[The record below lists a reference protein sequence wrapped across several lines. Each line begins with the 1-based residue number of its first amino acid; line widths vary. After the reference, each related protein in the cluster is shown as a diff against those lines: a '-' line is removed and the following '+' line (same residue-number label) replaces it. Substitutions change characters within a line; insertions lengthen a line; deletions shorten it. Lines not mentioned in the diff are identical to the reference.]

1 LERRHPPRDR
11 GLQDGLAAESASAQ
25 RQRLAGDHVGHDLA
39 REFRGLPSDRMVLE
53 ITEHAHVENY
63 GALLKAPVPL
73 RATGV
78 KIAIDDAGSG

>member
-1 LERRHPPRDR
+1 
-11 GLQDGLAAESASAQ
+11 
-25 RQRLAGDHVGHDLA
+25 
-39 REFRGLPSDRMVLE
+39 MVLE